1 LKHPGH
7 PSSVAPAGCA
17 ASAAAIGRRAF
28 LKGAGV
34 LTLGI
39 CLGAADRHA
48 AAADEAGAAPI
59 APDAGPP
66 VFRPNAF
73 VRIGTDNSVTVIA
86 DHLEMGQGVF
96 TGLATLLAEE
106 LDADWDDVQVEGAPA
121 DASRYADPATG
132 LQGTIGSTSI
142 ASAWLP
148 MRQAGAMARA
158 LLVAAAA
165 QQWQVS
171 AADIIVSD
179 GLVSHPPSNRRTRFG
194 ALTAAAALLPLP
206 AAVTLKDPSKF
217 KLIGNPW
224 LRRKDSHAK
233 TTGSALFT
241 HDLKLPGMLV
251 ALVARPPRLG
261 SRVKSFDATAARAI
275 DGVVDVVQFA
285 GNAPATGSAG
295 SAGGVA
301 VLAKNTWI
309 ARRGREALRVEWDDP
324 GSESVGGAGSS
335 SARPDTT
342 RILAQL
348 RMLAQSPGTLA
359 RSVGDTSAVAIDET
373 TLLEAQY
380 EVPYLAH
387 AAMEPMNCL
396 VQLTDTGVSLW
407 NGEQFQTPD
416 QAAVAALLGITPA
429 QVQITQLYAGGSFGR
444 RANPHSDY
452 LLEAVSIARVAAA
465 SGHHVPIKLV
475 WTRADDM
482 QAGYYRPAFVQRI
495 RALLDPQGG
504 IASWEHRIVGQ
515 SVMTGSPLQAARVKD
530 GIDGSSIEGAAEPY
544 EIPNLR
550 IELTTPTDIGVP
562 VQWWRSGGH
571 AHTAFATECMLDE
584 LAAAAAADPYR
595 FRRALL
601 RAHPRALAVLDLAAA
616 RAGWNMPLAPGP
628 NGERRGRG
636 LALHESFGT
645 CVAQIAEI
653 SIAAGGKL
661 HVDRVVC
668 AVDCGVAVNPNVI
681 TAQLQGGIGYGLQ
694 AALYGAIT
702 ITDGMVEQSD
712 FDRYT
717 PLGIHEMPLVDV
729 HIVPSHEPPTGVA
742 EQGTPPIAPAVAN
755 AIFNATGQRIRTL
768 PLAAQLLAYAAGA
781 GAGAGATAPAAVPA
795 VPPVPAAPA
804 ATAPIDPG
812 GA

>member
-1 LKHPGH
+1 M
-7 PSSVAPAGCA
+7 
-17 ASAAAIGRRAF
+17 
-28 LKGAGV
+28 
-34 LTLGI
+34 LTLGL
-39 CLGAADRHA
+39 CLGAADRS
-48 AAADEAGAAPI
+48 AAADQAGAAAVP
-59 APDAGPP
+59 PDAGPP

-171 AADIIVSD
+171 AGDIIVSD
-179 GLVSHPPSNRRTRFG
+179 GLVSHPPSDRRTRFG
-194 ALTAAAALLPLP
+194 ALTTAAARLPLP
-206 AAVTLKDPSKF
+206 AAVMLKDPSKF

-233 TTGSALFT
+233 TNGSALFT
-241 HDLKLPGMLV
+241 QDLKLPGMLV
-251 ALVARPPRLG
+251 ALAARPPRLG
-261 SRVKSFDATAARAI
+261 SRVQNFDATAARAI

-285 GNAPATGSAG
+285 G
-295 SAGGVA
+295 AGGVA
-301 VLAKNTWI
+301 VLARNTWI
-309 ARRGREALRVEWDDP
+309 AQRGREALRIEWDDP
-324 GSESVGGAGSS
+324 GSGPGGGGNAGSGG

-396 VQLTDTGVSLW
+396 VQLTNTGVSLW

-416 QAAVAALLGITPA
+416 QAAVAVLLGIAPT

-452 LLEAVSIARVAAA
+452 LLEAVSIARAAAA
-465 SGHHVPIKLV
+465 SGHRVPIKLV

-495 RALLDPQGG
+495 RALLDPQGS

-515 SVMTGSPLQAARVKD
+515 SVMTGSPLQATRVKD

-550 IELTTPTDIGVP
+550 IELTSPADIGVP

-616 RAGWNMPLAPGP
+616 RAGWSMPLAPGP

-645 CVAQIAEI
+645 CVAQVAEI

-702 ITDGMVEQSD
+702 ITDGVVQQSD
-712 FDRYT
+712 FDRYI
-717 PLGIHEMPLVDV
+717 PLGIHEMPLVEV

-742 EQGTPPIAPAVAN
+742 AQGIPPIAPAVVN

-768 PLAAQLLAYAAGA
+768 PLAAQLS
-781 GAGAGATAPAAVPA
+781 ATAAATGAAAPV
-795 VPPVPAAPA
+795 VPAAP
-804 ATAPIDPG
+804 P
-812 GA
+812 